1 MTFIK
6 YSEAMLMSRT
16 RKEKGLSFY
25 PFHSRKQNEII
36 FIVIPEWEEI
46 SLKF

>member
-1 MTFIK
+1 MFIK
-6 YSEAMLMSRT
+6 YSEAMLISRT
-16 RKEKGLSFY
+16 RKEKVSSFY

-36 FIVIPEWEEI
+36 FIVILEWEEF